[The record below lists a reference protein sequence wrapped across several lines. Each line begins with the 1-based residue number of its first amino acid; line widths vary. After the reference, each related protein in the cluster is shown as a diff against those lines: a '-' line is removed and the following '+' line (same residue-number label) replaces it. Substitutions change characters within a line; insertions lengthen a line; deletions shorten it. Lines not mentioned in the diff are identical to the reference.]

1 MIDLRQLT
9 QDVSSIAISGHIRPD
24 GDCIGSTLGLYN
36 YLKKIYPEKSIKLYL
51 QNPNPLFSFLKGFDE
66 IITESPQDEKADIFF
81 ALDLSEKARLGDNA
95 VLFDNAVNTACID
108 HHENDGIF
116 SKNDYIVPEAS
127 STAELVYGL
136 IDEELIDTDI
146 AQCIYIGI
154 VHDTGVFQYNSTHRS
169 TMEIG
174 GKLLEYGFDHY
185 RIIERTIFQK
195 TYIQNQ
201 ILGRALLESIVFI
214 DGKCIVSA
222 IDRKTM
228 DFYGATSKDLEG
240 IANQLRYTT
249 GIDCAIFMY
258 EIGPQEYK
266 VSLRST
272 DRVDVAKVAKTFGG
286 GGHKKAAGL
295 TMAGS
300 FHDVVNNI
308 SKIIEKQLK
317 DSEEA

>member
-1 MIDLRQLT
+1 MINLREL
-9 QDVSSIAISGHIRPD
+9 VGEAGSVAISGHIRPD
-24 GDCIGSTLGLYN
+24 GDCYGSTLGLYN
-36 YLKKIYPEKSIKLYL
+36 YLKKLFPEKEIRLYL
-51 QNPNPLFSFLKGFDE
+51 QSLNPLFSFLKGYDE
-66 IITESPQDEKADIFF
+66 IFTEDPGSFYPDLFI
-81 ALDLSEKARLGDNA
+81 ALDLCEKQRLGDNA
-95 VLFDNAVNTACID
+95 VLFDNAKNTACID
-108 HHENDGIF
+108 HHEYDTVF

-127 STAELVYGL
+127 STAELVYTL
-136 IDEELIDTDI
+136 MDEELIDTDI

-174 GKLLEYGFDHY
+174 GKLLEYDFDHY
-185 RIIERTIFQK
+185 RVIERTIFEK
-195 TYIQNQ
+195 SYIQNQ
-201 ILGRALLESIVFI
+201 ILGRALLESIIFM
-214 DGKCIVSA
+214 GGRCIVSA

-228 DFYGATSKDLEG
+228 QFYGATSRDLEG
-240 IANQLRYTT
+240 IANQLRYTR

-272 DRVDVAKVAKTFGG
+272 DRVDVSKVAKAFGG

-308 SKIIEKQLK
+308 SKMIEKQLK
-317 DSEEA
+317 ENEEA

>member
-1 MIDLRQLT
+1 VIDLREL
-9 QDVSSIAISGHIRPD
+9 VGGAGSVAISGHIRPD
-24 GDCIGSTLGLYN
+24 GDCYGSTLGLYN
-36 YLKKIYPEKSIKLYL
+36 YLKKLFPDKEIRLYL
-51 QNPNPLFSFLKGFDE
+51 QSLNPLFSFLKGYDE
-66 IITESPQDEKADIFF
+66 ILTEGAGEFYPDLFI
-81 ALDLSEKARLGDNA
+81 ALDLCEKQRLGDNA
-95 VLFDNAVNTACID
+95 VLFDNAKNTACID
-108 HHENDGIF
+108 HHEYDTVF

-127 STAELVYGL
+127 STAELVYNL
-136 IDEELIDTDI
+136 MDEELIDTDI

-174 GKLLEYGFDHY
+174 GKLLEYDFDHY
-185 RIIERTIFQK
+185 RVIERTIFEK
-195 TYIQNQ
+195 SYIQNQ
-201 ILGRALLESIVFI
+201 ILGRALLESIIFM
-214 DGKCIVSA
+214 GGRCIVSA

-228 DFYGATSKDLEG
+228 QFYGATSRDLEG
-240 IANQLRYTT
+240 IANQLRYTR

-272 DRVDVAKVAKTFGG
+272 DRVDVSKVAKAFGG

-308 SKIIEKQLK
+308 SKMIEKQLK
-317 DSEEA
+317 ENGEA